1 MSPRV
6 YDAAVNE
13 VDPKDATF
21 ENAILPI
28 IYDENAR
35 SKESQILR
43 FYASTSPF
51 ERLRDAS

>member
-1 MSPRV
+1 MSRRV
-6 YDAAVNE
+6 YDAVVNE

-28 IYDENAR
+28 IHDKNVP

-43 FYASTSPF
+43 FYASTSTSKG
-51 ERLRDAS
+51 LGDAS